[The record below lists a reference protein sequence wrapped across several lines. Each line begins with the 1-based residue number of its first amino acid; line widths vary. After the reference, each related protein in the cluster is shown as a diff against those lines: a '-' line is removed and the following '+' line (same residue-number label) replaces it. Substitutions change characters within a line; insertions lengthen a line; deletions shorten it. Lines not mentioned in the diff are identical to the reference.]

1 MDIAGEWS
9 LPDKGVD
16 LAGRSSFSFGSKRF
30 SSIIRSSASSWP
42 GTGQAVQLF
51 VCV

>member
-1 MDIAGEWS
+1 MEIAGDWS
-9 LPDKGVD
+9 LPVKGGE
-16 LAGRSSFSFGSKRF
+16 LAGGISFSFGSKRF
-30 SSIIRSSASSWP
+30 SSNIGSSALSWP